1 MIVLRKLKECLLT
14 YNKININ
21 LRDQKKLFKAGFI
34 LVRPDDQ
41 PSPRIKIKDGKSSEW
56 RTLGKPFPTKAA
68 RDRELTRL
76 LTQDTVIQD

>member
-1 MIVLRKLKECLLT
+1 M
-14 YNKININ
+14 N

-68 RDRELTRL
+68 RNRELTRL

>member
-1 MIVLRKLKECLLT
+1 M
-14 YNKININ
+14 N
-21 LRDQKKLFKAGFI
+21 LR
-34 LVRPDDQ
+34 DQ